1 MKTLAYPLLPAL
13 TNTARCAW
21 ETLSITDSSKEQRKD
36 INSEIKSKLTAL
48 SFEYKFKLDYQT
60 NKLCSLYR

>member
-1 MKTLAYPLLPAL
+1 MVSIAERGRLMSSFNEDINLPLLLPAL

-36 INSEIKSKLTAL
+36 INSEIKK
-48 SFEYKFKLDYQT
+48 
-60 NKLCSLYR
+60 